1 MFFMSLNILSPGLSQ
16 VKTCF
21 EVDSV
26 SENDPHFVLEILIV
40 IIDLFRTESVLTSG
54 CVVLCCVVY
63 EEL

>member
-1 MFFMSLNILSPGLSQ
+1 M
-16 VKTCF
+16 KTCF

-40 IIDLFRTESVLTSG
+40 IIGLFRTESVLTSG